1 MSMDSFCADDGEKIH
16 LKISGNGP
24 PLVLLHGWTSTH
36 RDWNPFLAAFE
47 ARHQVFR
54 WDARGHGGHPLVT
67 QSVPSAPRM
76 ARDLQNLLDHY
87 GLEKAVVAGHSMG
100 ALTLWQYLRDFGEER
115 LSHLVIIDQSPRL
128 LTDDTWKNGIYG
140 DFDHHRNAAFIDA
153 LERDFAEALLRL
165 VAFGH
170 NAKARAA
177 YLDNTAGMVS
187 ARQRLQSLVP
197 RPLIDCWASLSAADY
212 RDVLATITL
221 PTLLVYGGASNF
233 YSTATACYVR
243 DSIPSARLH
252 IYDDVDHAPHLW
264 ERERFVRD
272 VLDFVAGA

>member
-36 RDWNPFLAAFE
+36 RDWNPFLAALE
-47 ARHQVFR
+47 AHHRVFR

-67 QSVPSAPRM
+67 QSIPSAPRM
-76 ARDLQNLLDHY
+76 ARDLHNLLDHY

-128 LTDDTWKNGIYG
+128 LTDDNWKNGIYG

-170 NAKARAA
+170 NARARAA
-177 YLDNTAGMVS
+177 YLDNTAGMAS

-197 RPLIDCWASLSAADY
+197 RPLIDCWTSLSAADY
-212 RDVLATITL
+212 RDVLATVTL

-233 YSTATACYVR
+233 YSTATARYVR
-243 DSIPSARLH
+243 DSIPGARLH

>member
-1 MSMDSFCADDGEKIH
+1 
-16 LKISGNGP
+16 
-24 PLVLLHGWTSTH
+24 
-36 RDWNPFLAAFE
+36 
-47 ARHQVFR
+47 
-54 WDARGHGGHPLVT
+54 
-67 QSVPSAPRM
+67 
-76 ARDLQNLLDHY
+76 
-87 GLEKAVVAGHSMG
+87 
-100 ALTLWQYLRDFGEER
+100 
-115 LSHLVIIDQSPRL
+115 
-128 LTDDTWKNGIYG
+128 
-140 DFDHHRNAAFIDA
+140 
-153 LERDFAEALLRL
+153 
-165 VAFGH
+165 
-170 NAKARAA
+170 
-177 YLDNTAGMVS
+177 MVS

-197 RPLIDCWASLSAADY
+197 RPLIDCWTSLSAADY